1 MSDIIHLL
9 PDSVANQI
17 AAGEVVQRPASVV
30 KELLENAIDAGA
42 TDITIKIVDAGRT
55 LIQITDNGDGMS
67 ETDVRMAFERHATSK
82 IRNAED
88 IFAITSMGFRGE
100 ALASIAAVSH
110 VEVKT
115 RRPDDD
121 CGTRLVIKASEVESQ
136 EPVSCAVGT
145 SFIVKNLFF
154 NIPARRKF
162 LKTNQTEQKFIFNEI
177 YQIALAHCGVSFTIY
192 TDENLFAKYPE
203 TNLKQRIGAIFGRKL
218 ETQLLPIEGQT
229 SIVAIHGF
237 VGTPETAKKHSYLQY
252 LFVNQRFFRQKNFQ
266 AAIMR
271 AYQNLITAKDYPP
284 FFVFFDI
291 NPAHIDVNI
300 HPTKTEIKFVEEYNV
315 VQLLEATV
323 KHSLGKNNVVPSL
336 DFSDETNYSDLFAT
350 AAGRDVKLP
359 SLDINP
365 HYNPFESSPKSTSA
379 GSGIGGKSSFSM
391 PHKQS
396 TQNWEQLFDA
406 APRQAAIPIQQT
418 FRSALNNEE
427 HSQQETG
434 MCMQI
439 QKKYILTQG
448 KTGLMLIDIKRAHS
462 RILYEKFLA
471 QLQCTKQLTQRT
483 IVPIR
488 IETTAHE
495 MSVLQEILPQLAEL
509 GFEIEHFGNTTF
521 VIHGTPADVE
531 AVQVEGIIHQCI
543 AEYEEGKAV
552 NVHERI
558 ALALAKSAALYRNP
572 TMQPDEMQ
580 IFIAQLFQCSEH
592 NLSADGKRAVVLLD
606 YAEIFKKFNS

>member
-42 TDITIKIVDAGRT
+42 TDIVAKIVDAGRT
-55 LIQITDNGDGMS
+55 LIQITDNGKGMS

-100 ALASIAAVSH
+100 ALASIAAVAH

-115 RRPDDD
+115 RRPEDD
-121 CGTRLVIKASEVESQ
+121 CGTRLVIKASEVELQ

-145 SFIVKNLFF
+145 SFVVKNLFY

-162 LKTNQTEQKFIFNEI
+162 LKSNQTEQKMIFNEI
-177 YQIALAHCGVSFTIY
+177 YQIALAHCGVAFTIY
-192 TDENLFAKYPE
+192 VDEHLFAKYPAS
-203 TNLKQRIGAIFGRKL
+203 NLKQRISALFGRKI

-237 VGTPETAKKHSYLQY
+237 VGTPEMAKKHSYLQY
-252 LFVNQRFFRQKNFQ
+252 LFVNNRFFRQKSFQ

-284 FFVFFDI
+284 FFVFFEI

-300 HPTKTEIKFVEEYNV
+300 HPTKTEIKFVEEYNI

-323 KHSLGKNNVVPSL
+323 KHALGKNNIVPSL
-336 DFSDETNYSDLFAT
+336 DFTDETNYSDLFAT
-350 AAGRDVKLP
+350 STECDVKLP

-365 HYNPFESSPKSTSA
+365 NYNPFESSSKSISSA
-379 GSGIGGKSSFSM
+379 MLKTAPI

-396 TQNWEQLFDA
+396 TQHWEKLFDA
-406 APRQAAIPIQQT
+406 SPQQAEIPVQQT
-418 FRSALNNEE
+418 FISALNND
-427 HSQQETG
+427 SNAQLQETG

-471 QLQCTKQLTQRT
+471 QLSHTKQLIQRN
-483 IVPIR
+483 IVPLR
-488 IETTAHE
+488 IETTVHE
-495 MSVLQEILPQLAEL
+495 MTVLQEILPQLAEL

-521 VIHGTPADVE
+521 VIHGTPADVDS
-531 AVQVEGIIHQCI
+531 AQVEQVIHRCI
-543 AEYEEGKAV
+543 AEYEEGKAL
-552 NVHERI
+552 NVHERM
-558 ALALAKSAALYRNP
+558 ALALAQSAALYRNP
-572 TMQPDEMQ
+572 TMQQDEMQ

-592 NLSADGKRAVVLLD
+592 NLSADGKRAVALLD
-606 YAEIFKKFNS
+606 YTEILKKFNS

>member
-55 LIQITDNGDGMS
+55 LIQITDNGKGMS
-67 ETDVRMAFERHATSK
+67 DTDVRMAFERHATSK
-82 IRNAED
+82 IRSAED

-100 ALASIAAVSH
+100 ALASIAAVAH

-115 RRPDDD
+115 RRPEDD
-121 CGTRLVIKASEVESQ
+121 CGTRLIIKASEVERQ

-145 SFIVKNLFF
+145 SFSVKNLFY

-162 LKTNQTEQKFIFNEI
+162 LKSNQTEQKMMFNEI
-177 YQIALAHCGVSFTIY
+177 YQIALAHCHVAFSIY
-192 TDENLFAKYPE
+192 TDENLLAKY
-203 TNLKQRIGAIFGRKL
+203 TASNLKQRIGAIFGRKL

-237 VGTPETAKKHSYLQY
+237 VGTPEMAKKHSYLQY
-252 LFVNQRFFRQKNFQ
+252 LFVNNRFFRQKSFQ
-266 AAIMR
+266 TAIIR

-284 FFVFFDI
+284 FFVFFEI

-300 HPTKTEIKFVEEYNV
+300 HPTKTEIKFVEEYNI

-323 KHSLGKNNVVPSL
+323 KHTLGKNNVVPSL

-350 AAGRDVKLP
+350 SCDVKIP
-359 SLDINP
+359 ALDLNP
-365 HYNPFESSPKSTSA
+365 DYNPFESSPKSTSA
-379 GSGIGGKSSFSM
+379 GGKSSFSL
-391 PHKQS
+391 PHKPS
-396 TQNWEQLFDA
+396 TQNWEQLFEA
-406 APRQAAIPIQQT
+406 APRQTEIPVQQT
-418 FRSALNNEE
+418 FISALNNENN
-427 HSQQETG
+427 SQLQETG

-439 QKKYILTQG
+439 RKKYILTQG
-448 KTGLMLIDIKRAHS
+448 KSGLMIIDIKRAHS

-471 QLQCTKQLTQRT
+471 QLQNIKQLSQRN

-495 MSVLQEILPQLAEL
+495 MSVLQEIVPHLTEL

-521 VIHGTPADVE
+521 VIHGTPADVD
-531 AVQVEGIIHQCI
+531 AAQVELIIHQCI
-543 AEYEEGKAV
+543 AEYEEGKAL
-552 NVHERI
+552 NARERL
-558 ALALAKSAALYRNP
+558 ALALAQSAALYRNP
-572 TMQPDEMQ
+572 TMQQDEMQ
-580 IFIAQLFQCSEH
+580 IFIAQLFQCAEH

-606 YAEIFKKFNS
+606 YAEIFRKFNS

>member
-55 LIQITDNGDGMS
+55 LIQITDNGKGMS

-82 IRNAED
+82 IRSAED
-88 IFAITSMGFRGE
+88 IFSITSMGFRGE
-100 ALASIAAVSH
+100 ALASIAAVAH

-115 RRPDDD
+115 RRPEDD

-145 SFIVKNLFF
+145 SFVVKNLFY

-162 LKTNQTEQKFIFNEI
+162 LKSNQTEQKMIFNEI
-177 YQIALAHCGVSFTIY
+177 YQVALAHCNVAFTIY
-192 TDENLFAKYPE
+192 TDENLFAKYPVAH
-203 TNLKQRIGAIFGRKL
+203 LKQRIGTLFGRKL

-237 VGTPETAKKHSYLQY
+237 VGTPEMTKKYSYLQY
-252 LFVNQRFFRQKNFQ
+252 LFVNNRFFRQKSFQ

-271 AYQNLITAKDYPP
+271 AYQNLISPKDYPP
-284 FFVFFDI
+284 FFVFFEI

-300 HPTKTEIKFVEEYNV
+300 HPTKTEIKFVEEYNIA
-315 VQLLEATV
+315 QLLEASV
-323 KHSLGKNNVVPSL
+323 KHTLGKNNVVPSL
-336 DFSDETNYSDLFAT
+336 DFSDEVNYSDLFAIT
-350 AAGRDVKLP
+350 TGNNVKLP
-359 SLDINP
+359 ALDINP
-365 HYNPFESSPKSTSA
+365 HYNPFESVRSTAPSSVA
-379 GSGIGGKSSFSM
+379 GGKPSFPM
-391 PHKQS
+391 THKQS
-396 TQNWEQLFDA
+396 TTNWEQLFDA
-406 APRQAAIPIQQT
+406 APRQAEIPVQQT
-418 FRSALNNEE
+418 FLSALN
-427 HSQQETG
+427 SADSAPLQESG

-471 QLQCTKQLTQRT
+471 QLQSTKQLSQRT

-488 IETTAHE
+488 METSAHE

-521 VIHGTPADVE
+521 IIHGMPADVDTAQAE
-531 AVQVEGIIHQCI
+531 QIIHQCI
-543 AEYEEGKAV
+543 AEYEEGKSLNAR
-552 NVHERI
+552 ERI
-558 ALALAKSAALYRNP
+558 ALALAQSAALYRNP
-572 TMQPDEMQ
+572 TMQNDEMQ

-606 YAEIFKKFNS
+606 YAELFKKFNS

>member
-55 LIQITDNGDGMS
+55 LIQITDNGKGMS

-100 ALASIAAVSH
+100 ALASIAAVAH

-115 RRPDDD
+115 RRPEDD
-121 CGTRLVIKASEVESQ
+121 CGTRLIIKASEVERQ

-145 SFIVKNLFF
+145 SFVVKNLFY

-162 LKTNQTEQKFIFNEI
+162 LKSNQTEQKSIFSEI
-177 YQIALAHCGVSFTIY
+177 NQIALAHCGVVFNIY
-192 TDENLFAKYPE
+192 IDENLFAKYPAS
-203 TNLKQRIGAIFGRKL
+203 NLKQRIGAIFGRKL
-218 ETQLLPIEGQT
+218 ETQLLPIEGET

-237 VGTPETAKKHSYLQY
+237 VGTPEMAKKNSFLQY
-252 LFVNQRFFRQKNFQ
+252 LFVNNRFFRQKSFQ

-271 AYQNLITAKDYPP
+271 AYQNLITVKDFPP
-284 FFVFFDI
+284 FFVFFEI

-300 HPTKTEIKFVEEYNV
+300 HPTKTEIKFVEEYNI
-315 VQLLEATV
+315 VQLLEASV
-323 KHSLGKNNVVPSL
+323 KHTLGKNNVVPSL

-350 AAGRDVKLP
+350 STSMQIPSIDV
-359 SLDINP
+359 NP
-365 HYNPFESSPKSTSA
+365 NYNPFDSSPRNSA
-379 GSGIGGKSSFSM
+379 SSGRASFS
-391 PHKQS
+391 PHKPS
-396 TQNWEQLFDA
+396 TQNWEQLFESA
-406 APRQAAIPIQQT
+406 SQKTEMPVQQT
-418 FRSALNNEE
+418 FTSALNNDNNLP
-427 HSQQETG
+427 QQETG

-448 KTGLMLIDIKRAHS
+448 KSGLMIIDIKRAHS
-462 RILYEKFLA
+462 RILYENFLA
-471 QLQCTKQLTQRT
+471 QLQCTKQLSQRN

-488 IETTAHE
+488 IETSAHE

-531 AVQVEGIIHQCI
+531 AVQVEQIIHQCI
-543 AEYEEGKAV
+543 AEYEEGKAL
-552 NVHERI
+552 NARERI

-572 TMQPDEMQ
+572 VMQPDEMQ
-580 IFIAQLFQCSEH
+580 IFMAQLFQCAEH
-592 NLSADGKRAVVLLD
+592 NVSADGKRAIVLLD